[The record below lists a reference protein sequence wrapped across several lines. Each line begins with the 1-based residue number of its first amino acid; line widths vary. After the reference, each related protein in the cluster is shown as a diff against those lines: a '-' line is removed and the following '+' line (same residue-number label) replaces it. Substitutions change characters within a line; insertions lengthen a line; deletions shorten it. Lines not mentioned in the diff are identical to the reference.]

1 MRQIPLAL
9 GPDPNPTFDT
19 FLAGRN
25 AAAVEHLQQLRAG
38 DAPVLLWGESGSGKS
53 HLLGAV
59 AARLQAAGRIVAWF
73 GPGQARPW
81 HLPGDAAVVLL
92 DDVHALDADEQAE
105 AFRLFVESVTQSVP
119 VVAAGRCPPVD
130 LPLRDDLRTRLGWGH
145 VFELQALG
153 EPEARAV
160 LRREADRRGLLLSDE
175 VMGYLMTRH
184 ARDLKSLMA
193 LLLELDTFGLAAGRP
208 VTLPLL
214 RRLLAEQELPA

>member
-25 AAAVEHLQQLRAG
+25 GAAVEHLQQLRAG

-81 HLPGDAAVVLL
+81 QLPGDAAVVLL

-105 AFRLFVESVTQSVP
+105 AFRLFVEAVTQAVP

-145 VFELQALG
+145 VFELHALG

-175 VMGYLMTRH
+175 VMSYLMTRH

-193 LLLELDTFGLAAGRP
+193 LLLELDTFGLAAARP

>member
-25 AAAVEHLQQLRAG
+25 DAAVEHLQQLRAG

-81 HLPGDAAVVLL
+81 QLPGDAAVVLL

-105 AFRLFVESVTQSVP
+105 AFRLFVEAVTQAVP

-145 VFELQALG
+145 VFELHALG

-193 LLLELDTFGLAAGRP
+193 LLLELDTFGLATGRP